1 MYPLRWSSSIGSSTA
16 QWISHLYMHTVEYYT
31 TVKRNA
37 LLLPAIRGMNFT
49 DITLSR
55 RSQIQRS
62 SHGKFNLYKVKK
74 KKPQNRKASP
84 GRWTSE
90 QWVWRGHQGGFWH
103 AGHILYFDLGVGMWV
118 HVLCKRVLN
127 CTFRT
132 WALLCMYFKIL

>member
-1 MYPLRWSSSIGSSTA
+1 
-16 QWISHLYMHTVEYYT
+16 MHTVEYYT

-74 KKPQNRKASP
+74 KKTPKTGKPVQGDGHQSSGSGEGIREAS
-84 GRWTSE
+84 GMLVTSYILT
-90 QWVWRGHQGGFWH
+90 WVWVCG
-103 AGHILYFDLGVGMWV
+103 
-118 HVLCKRVLN
+118 
-127 CTFRT
+127 
-132 WALLCMYFKIL
+132 CMYFVNVY

>member
-74 KKPQNRKASP
+74 KKPPKQESQSREMDIRAVGLERAS
-84 GRWTSE
+84 GR
-90 QWVWRGHQGGFWH
+90 
-103 AGHILYFDLGVGMWV
+103 
-118 HVLCKRVLN
+118 
-127 CTFRT
+127 
-132 WALLCMYFKIL
+132 LLACWSHPIF